1 MKEFLSMQKLIS
13 ISVFLFSV
21 VFAGAN
27 VLITPAEA
35 ADTAVKHCLSLK
47 QKNISILQKKLK
59 VIESLDEFIPQFGI
73 CGSFSRSNLS
83 DKDRTTTYEEL
94 LPNLSSATTNGYDEV
109 IPNSFDVTKP
119 RWSVNFTA
127 YSVWEFNV
135 SSILSLCSKL
145 NLLKQ
150 NKLSFEL
157 AENEIRKTAL
167 SGCAAVFYHKAKNVV
182 TNEHAELTK
191 QFCNMLALCD
201 DRLEKYRTIYSE
213 LKKNE
218 LQQEVD
224 ETENLY
230 EKSLMFLN
238 FLLGKEN
245 IYFSGE
251 LEDFHNESFFDEKT
265 CSEYRE
271 EEFSLRQKELKL
283 NIAEEIA
290 HFIPSLQV
298 NYLFSPSYT
307 RNPWLGDWFEN
318 SGKYWNDK
326 FGSLNFVVKMPL
338 NFSLPFSKQQLRLCD
353 LRKEQKKLQYE
364 IQEHQEIKEYRK
376 ALHTKQ
382 IQNYRKKIR
391 TLEAYEKLS
400 EEEYREVTEAF
411 QKGLIEVYEIK
422 NAIERI
428 IEARKKTLD
437 TKYEFAVY
445 QINFFYG
452 EEM

>member
-1 MKEFLSMQKLIS
+1 MKEFLSLQKLIS

-94 LPNLSSATTNGYDEV
+94 LPNLLSATANGYDEV

-150 NKLSFEL
+150 NRLSFEL

-201 DRLEKYRTIYSE
+201 DRLGKYRIIYSE
-213 LKKNE
+213 LKKMNC
-218 LQQEVD
+218 
-224 ETENLY
+224 NR
-230 EKSLMFLN
+230 KLMKQKTCMRKVLCFLI
-238 FLLGKEN
+238 FCLGKK
-245 IYFSGE
+245 I
-251 LEDFHNESFFDEKT
+251 
-265 CSEYRE
+265 
-271 EEFSLRQKELKL
+271 
-283 NIAEEIA
+283 
-290 HFIPSLQV
+290 FIFQV
-298 NYLFSPSYT
+298 N
-307 RNPWLGDWFEN
+307 
-318 SGKYWNDK
+318 
-326 FGSLNFVVKMPL
+326 
-338 NFSLPFSKQQLRLCD
+338 
-353 LRKEQKKLQYE
+353 
-364 IQEHQEIKEYRK
+364 
-376 ALHTKQ
+376 
-382 IQNYRKKIR
+382 
-391 TLEAYEKLS
+391 
-400 EEEYREVTEAF
+400 
-411 QKGLIEVYEIK
+411 
-422 NAIERI
+422 
-428 IEARKKTLD
+428 
-437 TKYEFAVY
+437 
-445 QINFFYG
+445 
-452 EEM
+452 